1 MWIGNDVWEK
11 SLSLLRSWRL
21 LFEQEGAPTEADGGK
36 GGFAPVGLMEWW
48 NIEFIFNL
56 IAERLYVF
64 DHYSSI
70 PIFHDLEVNIIRRQ
84 RKKKKRCMPAI
95 QEGRPF
101 SLLTGRYRMISP
113 FLFFK
118 MTCKRAFLC
127 SDGGCA
133 GRSEDG
139 ACLRL

>member
-1 MWIGNDVWEK
+1 
-11 SLSLLRSWRL
+11 
-21 LFEQEGAPTEADGGK
+21 
-36 GGFAPVGLMEWW
+36 MEWW
-48 NIEFIFNL
+48 NIEFIFIL

-95 QEGRPF
+95 QEGRQFPYLVGEVSDDISF
-101 SLLTGRYRMISP
+101 FIFKKTCETAILCPATGY
-113 FLFFK
+113 
-118 MTCKRAFLC
+118 
-127 SDGGCA
+127 A

>member
-21 LFEQEGAPTEADGGK
+21 LFEREGAPTEADGGK

-101 SLLTGRYRMISP
+101 SLLTG
-113 FLFFK
+113 
-118 MTCKRAFLC
+118 
-127 SDGGCA
+127 GGI
-133 GRSEDG
+133 G
-139 ACLRL
+139 